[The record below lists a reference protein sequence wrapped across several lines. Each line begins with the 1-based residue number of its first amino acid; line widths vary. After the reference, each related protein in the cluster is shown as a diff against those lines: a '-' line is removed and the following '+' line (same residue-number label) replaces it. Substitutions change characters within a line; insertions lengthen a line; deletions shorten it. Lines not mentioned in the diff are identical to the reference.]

1 VTVTVLDLK
10 ATEGFLGPKISIL
23 IPVYRESDLLEPL
36 LTDLLRDPY
45 RFKEVLVVID
55 KPTET
60 SINVVKRFQNRVAF
74 ILNGERVGKAKA
86 LNELFKRTT
95 GEILLF
101 LDSDLQLQANRES
114 FMETLA
120 REMEGVEIV
129 DIKKSIIRSSFLAR
143 LVHYEYLASS
153 LVSWLFSKK
162 IGKCL
167 GLNGA
172 AFAIRREAFQRLG
185 GFRRMLSEDFD
196 LATRSFLEKLS
207 FKYSDKVAVSIKP
220 CSDWRSWYKQ
230 RKRWSIATGVWL
242 KGYYRQL
249 AGIVVSRPQVMLL
262 SLPLMLPSLL
272 LLPLNF
278 LLPDVIYC
286 QVTSLALLILA
297 SYASLAL
304 PFTFPATF
312 GVPVAKSVLAAV
324 LSYASFSAIYFLS
337 AKKLGYCF
345 NPGEFLC
352 FYFIYAPISLLM
364 IIIGLF
370 RVATHN
376 DRIDLDWKV

>member
-1 VTVTVLDLK
+1 M
-10 ATEGFLGPKISIL
+10 GPKISVL
-23 IPVYRESDLLEPL
+23 IPVYKESDLLEPL
-36 LTDLLRDPY
+36 LTDLLRDSYP
-45 RFKEVLVVID
+45 FKEVLVVID
-55 KPTET
+55 KPTEM
-60 SINVVKRFQNRVAF
+60 SINVVKRFQNRITF
-74 ILNGERVGKAKA
+74 ILNGERIGKANA
-86 LNELFKRTT
+86 LNEVFKRTT

-101 LDSDLQLQANRES
+101 LDSDLQLQTDGES

-120 REMEGVEIV
+120 REMEGVEIL
-129 DIKKSIIRSSFLAR
+129 DIKKSMIRSSFLAR

-185 GFRRMLSEDFD
+185 GFRRTLSEDFD

-242 KGYYRQL
+242 KNYYRQL
-249 AGIVVSRPQVMLL
+249 VRIVASTPQVMFL

-278 LLPDVIYC
+278 FLPDVICY
-286 QVTSLALLILA
+286 QAISLALLILA
-297 SYASLAL
+297 SYSSLAL
-304 PFTFPATF
+304 PAISPATF
-312 GVPVAKSVLAAV
+312 GVPVAKNVLAAAS
-324 LSYASFSAIYFLS
+324 SYAGFSAIYFLS
-337 AKKLGYCF
+337 ARKLGYCF

-352 FYFIYAPISLLM
+352 FYFIYSPISLLM